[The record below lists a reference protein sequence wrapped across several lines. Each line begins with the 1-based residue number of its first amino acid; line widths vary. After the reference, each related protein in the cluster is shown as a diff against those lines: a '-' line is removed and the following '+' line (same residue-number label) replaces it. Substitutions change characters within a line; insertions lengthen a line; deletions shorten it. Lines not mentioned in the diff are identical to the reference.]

1 MLKKYATDAL
11 LAQAASAGGVEEVR
25 IAKTAAGD
33 YTASVKIANTGER
46 IYLATRRQ
54 PATSRSFKS
63 IDGAAH
69 VLQRLLGIKRF
80 IVVVR

>member
-33 YTASVKIANTGER
+33 YAASVKIANTGER

-54 PATSRSFKS
+54 PAASRSFKS

-69 VLQRLLGIKRF
+69 VLHRLLGIKRF